1 MDLERDL
8 VFSINKFSQEMIPL
22 QFLGHWIDRRTVH
35 LAQIMAKTCYS
46 GARIGVSIGLSLGNA
61 CEYPC
66 LPNITVPLS
75 RDPVHADLA
84 CSVVRLFWQM

>member
-1 MDLERDL
+1 
-8 VFSINKFSQEMIPL
+8 MIPL

-84 CSVVRLFWQM
+84 CSVVRQFWQM